1 MNESL
6 KDYLISRGAKPV
18 GDKILAA
25 HTKAMTQKVIPHIV
39 KDVKLREQLAAEAR
53 FSPVAKKAWRGR

>member
-6 KDYLISRGAKPV
+6 KEYLISRGAKPV
-18 GDKILAA
+18 KDKILAE
-25 HTKAMTQKVIPHIV
+25 HSKAMTQTVIPHIV

-53 FSPVAKKAWRGR
+53 FSPVTKKARRGR